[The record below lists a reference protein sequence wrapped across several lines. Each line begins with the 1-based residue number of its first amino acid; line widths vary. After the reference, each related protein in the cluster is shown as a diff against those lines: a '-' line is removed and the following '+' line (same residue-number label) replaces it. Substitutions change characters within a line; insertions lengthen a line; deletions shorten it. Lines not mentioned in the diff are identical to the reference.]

1 MASVSTI
8 RNALGTRL
16 ESIQG
21 LTIHR
26 RVPDFGKLNPP
37 CAVISPARQ
46 EPEQTFGRGDL
57 SKWEFDVLVMVK
69 GGQGREPAQD
79 ALDAYT
85 ATSSTGGIFGAI
97 AADRTLGG
105 TVDDTFVKS
114 ISEYGDVE
122 ITQDVFLMGCTVG
135 VECWST

>member
-1 MASVSTI
+1 MASIRTI

-16 ESIQG
+16 ESISG
-21 LTIHR
+21 LTVHR
-26 RVPDFGKLNPP
+26 RVPAFGKLNPP
-37 CAVISPARQ
+37 CVVISPARQ

-57 SKWEFDVLVMVK
+57 AKYEFDILVMVK

-79 ALDAYT
+79 ALDTYP
-85 ATSSTGGIFGAI
+85 ATSSTGGIFGAL

-105 TVDDTFVKS
+105 VVDHTFVKS
-114 ISEYGDVE
+114 LSDYGDIEV
-122 ITQDVFLMGCTVG
+122 TQDITHLGCNVL